1 MKKPLK
7 LSNNNV
13 IVPLSQYRKD
23 ISSKEVLKET
33 SLENE
38 KNRLEDKP
46 DYPQA
51 KYDPPQSGKIV
62 FF

>member
-1 MKKPLK
+1 MQKPLK
-7 LSNNNV
+7 LSKNSV
-13 IVPLSQYRKD
+13 IVPLSQYREN

-33 SLENE
+33 SIENE
-38 KNRLEDKP
+38 KNKLEDKP

-51 KYDPPQSGKIV
+51 KYDKFGKII